1 MVRATFEGEG
11 PLGEP
16 VMPEMLFLNEG
27 EARKGGLTPGIWNLV
42 LERMG
47 EQPEVVAEHTVELL
61 PGAEET
67 VDL

>member
-1 MVRATFEGEG
+1 
-11 PLGEP
+11 
-16 VMPEMLFLNEG
+16 
-27 EARKGGLTPGIWNLV
+27 
-42 LERMG
+42 MG